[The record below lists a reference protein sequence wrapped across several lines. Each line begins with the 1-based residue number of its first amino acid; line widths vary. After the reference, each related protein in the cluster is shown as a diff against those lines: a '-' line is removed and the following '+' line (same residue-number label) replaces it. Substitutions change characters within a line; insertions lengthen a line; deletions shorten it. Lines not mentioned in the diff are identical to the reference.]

1 MNSRKEIR
9 DDAFDYRFVEMMS
22 LILLTSAETVSLR
35 NRLRV
40 LSHIRFRTFC
50 CNSLSCLSL
59 CWLVEDYPMADII
72 VETLASKPLSLS
84 FLVQADQLLKL
95 LESSV
100 FVHLRVHLV
109 DVLNPTRYV
118 MVRSLLRFMMLLPQ
132 VGA

>member
-1 MNSRKEIR
+1 
-9 DDAFDYRFVEMMS
+9 
-22 LILLTSAETVSLR
+22 
-35 NRLRV
+35 
-40 LSHIRFRTFC
+40 
-50 CNSLSCLSL
+50 
-59 CWLVEDYPMADII
+59 MADII

-84 FLVQADQLLKL
+84 VLVQADQLLKL